1 MEIRARLVQMT
12 KCKQCDEPLEEWE
25 STLCEGC
32 GTVNENYNEFGGM
45 DAANCEHETV
55 KQDAG

>member
-1 MEIRARLVQMT
+1 MT